1 MLAINLPEV
10 ISQVRLAFETYEKNL
25 TENNV
30 DALINSFWR
39 HPNAVRFGANE
50 NLYGWQ
56 EILNFRQQ
64 RTPPAQR
71 ELMHTIITTYG
82 DEYANVSTEFK
93 NAKGEVGRQMQSWIR
108 TQEGWRIAAA
118 HISLLPASK

>member
-10 ISQVRLAFETYEKNL
+10 MNQVRLAFETYEKNL

-39 HPNAVRFGANE
+39 HPSAVRFGANE

-56 EILNFRQQ
+56 EIQNFRQQ
-64 RTPPAQR
+64 RTPPAHR
-71 ELMHTIITTYG
+71 ELMRTIITTYG

-93 NAKGEVGRQMQSWIR
+93 NAKGEVGRQMQSWIH

-118 HISLLPASK
+118 HISLLPAYK